1 MTSALLLTYVERR
14 AGLDKAREVLRR
26 AGAAHREAELRDEA
40 SWFSFEL
47 KIRLFEAMVE
57 VLDDPQ
63 ATRKMGEAALDLQVA
78 AGLKV
83 ALRALGSPRLLYKNV
98 SRANAK
104 FSARHV
110 LDLLELGSTH
120 ARMCFRDI
128 GGGEI
133 HPLDCDY
140 TRGLLACAPGLFG
153 LPRARISH
161 SCRAHEGTDGCVYD
175 ITWEPAHTRALVA
188 CGAAGTAAIALPA
201 LLEPSLLPA
210 GGGAAAAAVALA
222 AAQLVRAWRGR
233 VRRLESELRDVQE
246 SSSRISNSLRALVS
260 DLRIDEAL
268 ENVTSYARQAIG
280 GKEFALLVH
289 ESEGMRCQSS
299 SGLPARTIDALERWA
314 RTSAHGAEEAVLLD
328 DVGLVPEL
336 EGLPHE
342 PAMPLGSLCAAP
354 LVYRGERLG
363 LLVALSPQRMTFLPR
378 DVERLQAYAMQ
389 AAIALTNARL
399 YEAQE
404 ALATKDALTGL
415 RNHREFHERVGHEL
429 ERLRRHE
436 GRLAILLLD
445 LDGFKSVNDE
455 SGHAAGDRVLRRTA
469 IAIEGACRAAD
480 VAFRVGG
487 DEFAIMLPDTGRE
500 EAMEVAQRVGAAV
513 DTVDPRTTASF
524 GIAVWPEDGGSKDV
538 LLAHADG
545 VLYAAKGSS
554 GRAPA
559 APVEGERRLAVANRL
574 AVTLTRALHPAD
586 ILRITV
592 DELDRSLGY
601 VFANVLRLDTDGML
615 RMTACAGP
623 LANDLTFDEWEQSAS
638 EGVNGRV
645 VRTGRPALVAD
656 TSLEPDYLDVGAS
669 LRSALVVPIRLAD
682 RVWGVLNI
690 EDTRVHAFDEQD
702 MLLVETIAA
711 HVGSALHRAELQ
723 RTIEGLRGVS
733 PEPGLSPGSAPRP

>member
-14 AGLDKAREVLRR
+14 AGRDTAREVLRR
-26 AGAAHREAELRDEA
+26 AGAAEHEAELRDEA
-40 SWFSFEL
+40 SWFSFDL
-47 KIRLFEAMVE
+47 KIRLFEAMAD
-57 VLDDPQ
+57 VLGDPR

-98 SRANAK
+98 ARANAK

-110 LDLLELGSTH
+110 LELLELGSTH

-128 GGGEI
+128 GGGEV
-133 HPLDCDY
+133 HPLDCEY

-161 SCRAHEGTDGCVYD
+161 NCHAREGTDSCVYD
-175 ITWEPAHTRALVA
+175 IAWEPAHTRALVA
-188 CGAAGTAAIALPA
+188 CGTAATAALALPA
-201 LLEPSLLPA
+201 VVEPSLLPA
-210 GGGAAAAAVALA
+210 GGGAAAGAVALGA
-222 AAQLVRAWRGR
+222 VQLVRAWRGQ
-233 VRRLESELRDVQE
+233 VRRLEAELRDVQE
-246 SSSRISNSLRALVS
+246 SSSRISGSLRALVS
-260 DLRIDEAL
+260 DLRLDEAL

-289 ESEGMRCQSS
+289 EPDGMRCQSS
-299 SGLPARTIDALERWA
+299 SGLPSRTVDALERWA
-314 RTSAHGAEEAVLLD
+314 RSGADGVQEAVLLD
-328 DVGLVPEL
+328 DVGIEPEL

-342 PAMPLGSLCAAP
+342 PQIPLGSLCAAP
-354 LVYRGERLG
+354 LAYRGEHLG

-436 GRLAILLLD
+436 GRLAIVLLD

-469 IAIEGACRAAD
+469 VAIEGACRGAD

-487 DEFAIMLPDTGRE
+487 DEFALMLPDTGRE
-500 EAMEVAQRVGAAV
+500 EAMDVAQRVRTAV
-513 DTVDPRTTASF
+513 DAVDPRTTASF
-524 GIAVWPEDGGSKDV
+524 GVAIWPEDGGSKDV

-545 VLYAAKGSS
+545 VLYRAKA
-554 GRAPA
+554 GRRRAVPRT
-559 APVEGERRLAVANRL
+559 EDGERRLAVVNRL
-574 AVTLTRALHPAD
+574 AVALAERLDPEEIA
-586 ILRITV
+586 RVTAR
-592 DELDRSLGY
+592 ELDRALG
-601 VFANVLRLDTDGML
+601 VRAELDPAPAADGVPVH
-615 RMTACAGP
+615 AG
-623 LANDLTFDEWEQSAS
+623 
-638 EGVNGRV
+638 
-645 VRTGRPALVAD
+645 
-656 TSLEPDYLDVGAS
+656 
-669 LRSALVVPIRLAD
+669 D
-682 RVWGVLNI
+682 RVWGVLRI
-690 EDTRVHAFDEQD
+690 DGPLEDDD
-702 MLLVETIAA
+702 LLLVETVAA
-711 HVGSALHRAELQ
+711 HVGSALHRAELE
-723 RTIEGLRGVS
+723 RTIDGLRHARPEAES
-733 PEPGLSPGSAPRP
+733 PLGTAGLDAPRS

>member
-1 MTSALLLTYVERR
+1 LLRGVDDRPEVKIEPRETSGMTSALLLTYVERR
-14 AGLDKAREVLRR
+14 AGRDTAREVLRR
-26 AGAAHREAELRDEA
+26 AGAADRESELRDET
-40 SWFSFEL
+40 SWFSFDL
-47 KIRLFEAMVE
+47 KIRLFEAMAD
-57 VLDDPQ
+57 VLGDPH

-98 SRANAK
+98 ARANAK

-128 GGGEI
+128 TDGEL
-133 HPLDCDY
+133 HPLDCEY

-161 SCRAHEGTDGCVYD
+161 ACRAHEGTDRCTYD
-175 ITWEPAHTRALVA
+175 IAWEPAHTRVLVA
-188 CGAAGTAAIALPA
+188 CGAAATTALAIPA
-201 LLEPSLLPA
+201 ALEPSLLPA
-210 GGGAAAAAVALA
+210 GGGAAAGAVVLGAVQLA
-222 AAQLVRAWRGR
+222 RAWRGR

-246 SSSRISNSLRALVS
+246 SSSRISGSLQSLVS
-260 DLRIDEAL
+260 DLRLDEAL
-268 ENVTSYARQAIG
+268 ENVTSYAREAIG

-289 ESEGMRCQSS
+289 EPGGIRCQSS
-299 SGLPARTIDALERWA
+299 SGLPPRTVEALERWA
-314 RTSAHGAEEAVLLD
+314 RAAAESVEEAILLD
-328 DVGLVPEL
+328 DVGLEPEL

-342 PAMPLGSLCAAP
+342 PGMPLGSLCAAP

-378 DVERLQAYAMQ
+378 DLERLEAYAMQ

-436 GRLAILLLD
+436 GSVAIVLLD

-469 IAIEGACRAAD
+469 IAIEGACRGAD

-487 DEFAIMLPDTGRE
+487 DEFALMLPDTGGE
-500 EAMEVAQRVGAAV
+500 EAMEVAQRVRAAV
-513 DTVDPRTTASF
+513 DAVDPRTTASF
-524 GIAVWPEDGGSKDV
+524 GVAVWPEDGGSKDV

-545 VLYAAKGSS
+545 VLYRAKAG
-554 GRAPA
+554 GRRALSR
-559 APVEGERRLAVANRL
+559 PVDGERRLAVANRL
-574 AVTLTRALHPAD
+574 AVALAGCLDTEGIARLTAR
-586 ILRITV
+586 
-592 DELDRSLGY
+592 ELDRALG
-601 VFANVLRLDTDGML
+601 VRARLQPAPATDGIPVH
-615 RMTACAGP
+615 AG
-623 LANDLTFDEWEQSAS
+623 E
-638 EGVNGRV
+638 
-645 VRTGRPALVAD
+645 
-656 TSLEPDYLDVGAS
+656 
-669 LRSALVVPIRLAD
+669 
-682 RVWGVLNI
+682 RVWGVLSVDEPL
-690 EDTRVHAFDEQD
+690 EDDDV
-702 MLLVETIAA
+702 LLLETIAV

-723 RTIEGLRGVS
+723 RTIDGLRTAGLGLRSVS
-733 PEPGLSPGSAPRP
+733 PESAPRP